1 MEKPTFGSIIR
12 NNLLALLAAAILL
25 GLATKFIDESAIF
38 LFGFLYLGQALF
50 NLIMAF
56 VNLGKKEPSV
66 GAAPYFLSMFLVLI
80 IGFGAC
86 SGIFIVAGS
95 LGDMR

>member
-1 MEKPTFGSIIR
+1 MNKPTFGSIIR
-12 NNLLALLAAAILL
+12 NNLLVLLAAAVLL
-25 GLATKFIDESAIF
+25 GLAAKFIDDSAIL
-38 LFGFLYLGQALF
+38 LFGFVYLGQALL
-50 NLIMAF
+50 NLILAF
-56 VNLGKKEPSV
+56 VHLTRGPEDV
-66 GAAPYFLSMFLVLI
+66 GAAPYFLSTLLVLI